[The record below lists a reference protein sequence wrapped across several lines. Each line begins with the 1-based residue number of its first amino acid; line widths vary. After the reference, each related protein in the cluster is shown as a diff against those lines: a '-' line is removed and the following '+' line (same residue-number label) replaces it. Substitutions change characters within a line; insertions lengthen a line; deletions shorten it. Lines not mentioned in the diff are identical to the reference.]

1 MGIRQQKRPDAPR
14 PEVKKT
20 DYGAEFVKA
29 ATETKQEET
38 IDLTN
43 SGEPSPEEA
52 VRDENTEVEV
62 EEQPVEVKK
71 KKSGRPKKKK

>member
-43 SGEPSPEEA
+43 SGEPSPTEAENEETA
-52 VRDENTEVEV
+52 EKELV
-62 EEQPVEVKK
+62 EQPVEVKK
-71 KKSGRPKKKK
+71 KKTGRPKKKK